1 MFVVVE
7 RPHAE
12 QAANFRPDI
21 CQTPPTSTIQSTLN
35 PAKQND
41 TKLISMTI
49 AGASQLKNNS
59 MDKAHKK
66 YTKDK
71 IQTWKQNE
79 NIRWKPTGLFSYV
92 AGGQAYSLDS

>member
-1 MFVVVE
+1 MGEDPKPLSTFMFVVVE

-12 QAANFRPDI
+12 RAANFRPDI

-35 PAKQND
+35 PANQND

-66 YTKDK
+66 YTEDK
-71 IQTWKQNE
+71 IQT
-79 NIRWKPTGLFSYV
+79 
-92 AGGQAYSLDS
+92 